1 MEQLLRN
8 PQVENFEKSLMTH
21 QKAVLGNGLTV
32 LDQAVL
38 EHNMVAISKIYN
50 NISLSELGLLLEI
63 DATKAEKIV
72 ALMIMENRLKGSIDQ
87 MLEMVNFVNGKC
99 LIVNSFRKPMN
110 EVYSTYNL
118 PNVDDDVLQKW
129 DERIT
134 SLCFDINNCLE
145 SVTESYPEFEA

>member
-1 MEQLLRN
+1 MEQLLRK
-8 PQVENFEKSLMTH
+8 PQVENFEKSLMPH
-21 QKAVLGNGLTV
+21 QKAVLANGLTV

-87 MLEMVNFVNGKC
+87 VLEMVDFVNGKW
-99 LIVNSFRKPMN
+99 LTNVISFRKPMN
-110 EVYSTYNL
+110 SNPCL
-118 PNVDDDVLQKW
+118 DDDVLQTW

-145 SVTESYPEFEA
+145 SVTESYPEFEAS